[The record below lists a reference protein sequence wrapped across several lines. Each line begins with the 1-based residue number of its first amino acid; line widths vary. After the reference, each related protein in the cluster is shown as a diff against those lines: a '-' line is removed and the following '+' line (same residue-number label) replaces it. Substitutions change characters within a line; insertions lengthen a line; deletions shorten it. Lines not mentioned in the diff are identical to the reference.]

1 MALQYIVKTSYFS
14 LITGAMSEKHI
25 YKVTFINREEVYE
38 VYAKSVYQGDMY
50 GFVIVEGFI
59 FGEKSSIVL
68 DPGEEKIKA
77 EFEGV
82 KRSFI
87 PMHEIIRIDQVERKG
102 VAKVFPAKE
111 QSKSNVSSLY
121 VPEK

>member
-1 MALQYIVKTSYFS
+1 MA
-14 LITGAMSEKHI
+14 EKHV
-25 YKVTFINREEVYE
+25 YKIVFVNREQVYE

-50 GFVIVEGFI
+50 GFVIVEDFI

-68 DPGEEKIKA
+68 DPSEEKLRT

-87 PMHEIIRIDQVERKG
+87 PMHEIIRIDQVERRGTSKIISD
-102 VAKVFPAKE
+102 K
-111 QSKSNVSSLY
+111 QSSKLTGNVSSLY
-121 VPEK
+121 VPEKK

>member
-1 MALQYIVKTSYFS
+1 
-14 LITGAMSEKHI
+14 MSEKQI
-25 YKVTFINREEVYE
+25 YKVLFVNRKQVYE
-38 VYAKSVYQGDMY
+38 IYAKSVYQGDMY

-87 PMHEIIRIDQVERKG
+87 PMHEIVRIDQVERKG
-102 VAKVFPAKE
+102 VAKVFPVKE
-111 QSKSNVSSLY
+111 SSKSNISSLY

>member
-1 MALQYIVKTSYFS
+1 
-14 LITGAMSEKHI
+14 MSEKHI

-77 EFEGV
+77 EFDGV

-102 VAKVFPAKE
+102 VAKVFSAKGD
-111 QSKSNVSSLY
+111 SKPKVSSLY